1 MITVVK
7 NGRVIDPYNN
17 IDSKLNIVIKDGK
30 ILEITPYEIS
40 GEKNIDATGL
50 IVCPGFID
58 IHMHEDMYHNEED
71 YLDEWIAKSMLN
83 MGVTTCIGGNCGI
96 NLTEPL
102 TYLDAVDR
110 LKLPVNIGLM
120 AGHTNIRECVVEN
133 SNKYNPIQTDDIK
146 KIMYTAREYLEGGC
160 FGISYGIRYVP
171 GITELELIEVSKA
184 CKPENKII
192 NAHVRD
198 DAKNIIWATKE
209 FIKVG
214 MKLDIPIQ
222 NSHIGSMGGYGQMK
236 ELLRLLDSVKSSG
249 LDITSDCY
257 PYYAFST
264 RIGETTYDDGF
275 LERYNIDYDS
285 IEISEGKYKGQ
296 RCTKNIFDELRKNSP
311 DTITVGHVMNE
322 KDIDMAILH
331 PNVMIA
337 SDGFLHNEQGHPRAA
352 GTFTRLID
360 KYVKTGKLSLYDA
373 INKMTTMQAKKLGLS
388 NKGNLSK
395 GSDADI
401 TIFSYDEI
409 KDNATF
415 DNPIKK
421 PDGIKYVLIKG
432 SVALKDGEIVN
443 GKLGTSVRR

>member
-352 GTFTRLID
+352 GTFPRLID

-415 DNPIKK
+415 DNPIKN

>member
-30 ILEITPYEIS
+30 ILELTPYEIS

-296 RCTKNIFDELRKNSP
+296 RCTRNIFDELRKNSP

-352 GTFTRLID
+352 GTFPRLID

>member
-1 MITVVK
+1 
-7 NGRVIDPYNN
+7 
-17 IDSKLNIVIKDGK
+17 
-30 ILEITPYEIS
+30 
-40 GEKNIDATGL
+40 
-50 IVCPGFID
+50 
-58 IHMHEDMYHNEED
+58 MHEDMYHKEED

-296 RCTKNIFDELRKNSP
+296 RCTKNIFEELRKNSP

-352 GTFTRLID
+352 GTFPRLID

>member
-30 ILEITPYEIS
+30 ILELTPYEIS

-133 SNKYNPIQTDDIK
+133 SDKYNPIQTDDIK

-352 GTFTRLID
+352 GTFPRLID

>member
-296 RCTKNIFDELRKNSP
+296 RCTRNIFDELRKNSP

-337 SDGFLHNEQGHPRAA
+337 SDGFLHKEQGHPRAA
-352 GTFTRLID
+352 GTFPRLID

>member
-30 ILEITPYEIS
+30 ILELTPYEIS

-337 SDGFLHNEQGHPRAA
+337 SDGFLHKEQGHPRAA
-352 GTFTRLID
+352 GTFPRLID

>member
-30 ILEITPYEIS
+30 ILELTPYEIS

-58 IHMHEDMYHNEED
+58 IHMHEDMYNKEED

-352 GTFTRLID
+352 GTFPRLID

-421 PDGIKYVLIKG
+421 PDGIKYILIKG

>member
-30 ILEITPYEIS
+30 ILELTPYEIS

-275 LERYNIDYDS
+275 LERYNIDYDT

-337 SDGFLHNEQGHPRAA
+337 SDGFLHKEQGHPRAA
-352 GTFTRLID
+352 GTFPRLID

-443 GKLGTSVRR
+443 GKLGTSVIR

>member
-264 RIGETTYDDGF
+264 CIGETTYDDGF

-296 RCTKNIFDELRKNSP
+296 RCTRNIFDELRKNSP

-337 SDGFLHNEQGHPRAA
+337 SDGFLHKEQGHPRAA
-352 GTFTRLID
+352 GTFPRLID

>member
-133 SNKYNPIQTDDIK
+133 SNKYNPIQIDDIK

-360 KYVKTGKLSLYDA
+360 KYVKTGKLSLYDT
-373 INKMTTMQAKKLGLS
+373 INKMTTMPAKKLGLS

>member
-275 LERYNIDYDS
+275 LERYNS

-352 GTFTRLID
+352 GTFPRLID

>member
-133 SNKYNPIQTDDIK
+133 SNKYNPIQIDDIK

>member
-146 KIMYTAREYLEGGC
+146 KVMYTARTYLEGGC

-352 GTFTRLID
+352 GTFPRLID

-421 PDGIKYVLIKG
+421 PDGIKYVLIRG

>member
-296 RCTKNIFDELRKNSP
+296 RCTRNIFDELRKNSP

-337 SDGFLHNEQGHPRAA
+337 RDGFLHKEQGHPRAA
-352 GTFTRLID
+352 GTFPRLID

>member
-146 KIMYTAREYLEGGC
+146 KVMYTAREYLEGGC

-352 GTFTRLID
+352 GTFPRLID

>member
-275 LERYNIDYDS
+275 LERYNIDYDT

-337 SDGFLHNEQGHPRAA
+337 SDGFLHKEQGHPRAA
-352 GTFTRLID
+352 GTFPRLID

>member
-352 GTFTRLID
+352 GTFPRLID

>member
-30 ILEITPYEIS
+30 ILELTPYEIS

-58 IHMHEDMYHNEED
+58 IHMHEDMYHKEVD
-71 YLDEWIAKSMLN
+71 YLDEWISKSMLN

-352 GTFTRLID
+352 GTFPRLID

-432 SVALKDGEIVN
+432 SVALKDG
-443 GKLGTSVRR
+443 

>member
-30 ILEITPYEIS
+30 ILELTPYEIS

-58 IHMHEDMYHNEED
+58 IHMHEDMYRKEED

-337 SDGFLHNEQGHPRAA
+337 SDGFLHKEQGHPRAA
-352 GTFTRLID
+352 GTFPRLID

>member
-373 INKMTTMQAKKLGLS
+373 INKMTTMPAKKLGLS

>member
-58 IHMHEDMYHNEED
+58 IHMHEDMYHKEED

-160 FGISYGIRYVP
+160 FGISYGIRYVPGITELELIEVSKACKPENKIINAHVRDDAKNIIWATKEFINGIRYVP

-337 SDGFLHNEQGHPRAA
+337 SDGFLHKVWVDM
-352 GTFTRLID
+352 D
-360 KYVKTGKLSLYDA
+360 K
-373 INKMTTMQAKKLGLS
+373 
-388 NKGNLSK
+388 
-395 GSDADI
+395 
-401 TIFSYDEI
+401 
-409 KDNATF
+409 
-415 DNPIKK
+415 
-421 PDGIKYVLIKG
+421 
-432 SVALKDGEIVN
+432 
-443 GKLGTSVRR
+443 

>member
-133 SNKYNPIQTDDIK
+133 SNKYNPIQIDDIK

-432 SVALKDGEIVN
+432 SVALKAVSYTHLTLPTTERV
-443 GKLGTSVRR
+443 

>member
-133 SNKYNPIQTDDIK
+133 SNKYNPIQIDDIK

-198 DAKNIIWATKE
+198 DAKSIIWATKE

-373 INKMTTMQAKKLGLS
+373 INKMTTMPAKKLGLS

>member
-352 GTFTRLID
+352 GTFPRLID

-373 INKMTTMQAKKLGLS
+373 INKMTTMQL
-388 NKGNLSK
+388 
-395 GSDADI
+395 
-401 TIFSYDEI
+401 
-409 KDNATF
+409 
-415 DNPIKK
+415 
-421 PDGIKYVLIKG
+421 LIIQ
-432 SVALKDGEIVN
+432 LKILMELN
-443 GKLGTSVRR
+443 MF

>member
-133 SNKYNPIQTDDIK
+133 SNKYNPIQIDDIK

-360 KYVKTGKLSLYDA
+360 KYVKTGKLILYDA
-373 INKMTTMQAKKLGLS
+373 INKMTTMPAKKLGLS

>member
-133 SNKYNPIQTDDIK
+133 SDKYNPIQTDDIK

-337 SDGFLHNEQGHPRAA
+337 SDGFLHKEQGHPRAA
-352 GTFTRLID
+352 GTFPRLID

>member
-133 SNKYNPIQTDDIK
+133 SDKYNPIQTDDIK

-275 LERYNIDYDS
+275 LERYNIDYDT

-352 GTFTRLID
+352 GTFPRLID

>member
-296 RCTKNIFDELRKNSP
+296 RCTRNIFDELRKNSP

-337 SDGFLHNEQGHPRAA
+337 SDGFLHKEQGHPRAA
-352 GTFTRLID
+352 GTFPRLID

-373 INKMTTMQAKKLGLS
+373 INKMTTMPAKKLGLS

>member
-50 IVCPGFID
+50 IVCSGFID

-352 GTFTRLID
+352 GTFPRLID